1 MSAERPSAMGSVIS
15 RYLALKR
22 ALGRRYRSE
31 AYILRSLDV
40 FLAGCN
46 GDEQDLNPETFAQWC
61 LSLEHLSSGVRR
73 DRMRLVRNLCL
84 YRRRTNPSCF
94 VPDQNLFPPPHQPI
108 QPYIFRES
116 EIARLLQAASRL
128 TASPPYPLRREVFRL
143 AIALLYTTGLRRG
156 ELLGLTLS
164 DYDPTVGT
172 LLVRATKFHKSR
184 CLPLSPDGWREIE
197 RYLRAGRLLRA
208 WNTREDALL
217 VSKVPGEGKSYTG
230 TGLTIPIQS
239 LLRTAGIF
247 KADGRLP
254 RIHDF
259 RHSFAVQALL
269 RWYRAGID
277 VQAKLPFLST
287 YMGHISIAS
296 TQHYLH
302 FVESLA
308 HSASARFAQSCGS
321 LVTGLEESQGG
332 SL

>member
-1 MSAERPSAMGSVIS
+1 MSAERPLVSAVGSVIS

-31 AYILRSLDV
+31 SYILRSLDT
-40 FLAGCN
+40 FLAGCT
-46 GDEQDLNPETFAQWC
+46 GDMQDLNPETFVRWC

-84 YRRRTNPSCF
+84 YRRRTEPSCF

-108 QPYIFRES
+108 QPYIFMEP
-116 EIARLLQAASRL
+116 EIAQLLEAVPTLRVR
-128 TASPPYPLRREVFRL
+128 PGYPLRREVSRL
-143 AIALLYTTGLRRG
+143 AIVLLFTTGLRRG
-156 ELLGLTLS
+156 ELLGLTVR
-164 DYDPTVGT
+164 DYDPTAGT

-217 VSKVPGEGKSYTG
+217 VSKVPGEGRSYTG
-230 TGLTIPIQS
+230 TGLTTPIQS

-308 HSASARFAQSCGS
+308 HSANARFSQSCGG
-321 LVTGLEESQGG
+321 LVTALEEGG
-332 SL
+332 GR